1 MNPIDGSASARQ
13 YMAPSQPGSEVTSP
27 GAGNQVASGSS
38 VAGPAIQA
46 PNEAQVRSGASVD
59 GDATPTSVTT
69 ESEGTTATDN
79 QQRQGGGESGGGA
92 GTMVDA
98 YA

>member
-13 YMAPSQPGSEVTSP
+13 YMAPSQPGSEVSSP

-59 GDATPTSVTT
+59 GDAAPTSVTT
-69 ESEGTTATDN
+69 ESEGTTATGN
-79 QQRQGGGESGGGA
+79 QQRQGGESGGGA

>member
-13 YMAPSQPGSEVTSP
+13 YMSPSQPGSEVTSP
-27 GAGNQVASGSS
+27 GSGNQVASGSS
-38 VAGPAIQA
+38 MAGPAIQA

-59 GDATPTSVTT
+59 SEANPTSVTT
-69 ESEGTTATDN
+69 ESEGTAATGN
-79 QQRQGGGESGGGA
+79 QRQEGDAGA
-92 GTMVDA
+92 ATGSVVDA

>member
-27 GAGNQVASGSS
+27 GAGNQVAGGSS
-38 VAGPAIQA
+38 MAGPAIQA
-46 PNEAQVRSGASVD
+46 PNEGQVRAGASVD
-59 GDATPTSVTT
+59 SDAAPTSVTT
-69 ESEGTTATDN
+69 QSEGTAPTGN
-79 QQRQGGGESGGGA
+79 EQRQGGDSGGGA

>member
-13 YMAPSQPGSEVTSP
+13 YMAPSQPGSELSSP
-27 GAGNQVASGSS
+27 GAGNQVSSGSS
-38 VAGPAIQA
+38 LAGPAIQA

-59 GDATPTSVTT
+59 GDAAPTSVTT
-69 ESEGTTATDN
+69 ESEGTTATGN
-79 QQRQGGGESGGGA
+79 QRQEGNSGAASGSV
-92 GTMVDA
+92 VDA